1 MGGEQTG
8 SITLAA
14 QQDGVRLLY
23 RTKDDDGMPVEINE
37 LVPFTCTPTRFGGQ
51 R

>member
-1 MGGEQTG
+1 M
-8 SITLAA
+8 LAA

-37 LVPFTCTPTRFGGQ
+37 LVPFTCTSTRFGG
-51 R
+51 